1 MTSSF
6 SATYRLSAAGFVTAT
21 MTVAQQRSKL
31 TATGWPSAGWMYRF
45 TVRSPK
51 AWLVGAEWDE
61 NPAGKVYECAQ
72 KSAVQPW
79 VCVGPIPHGDLGSIG
94 TASVSGM
101 YEPYAAENLVGI
113 LSPELRHDYTW
124 KISHR
129 KLPVG
134 VVTCVSVDYVS
145 KKSRVP
151 VGTWCLTPDG
161 VLAGWYPV
169 EPSLVVTTGADRSS
183 ASVSRMC
190 W

>member
-1 MTSSF
+1 
-6 SATYRLSAAGFVTAT
+6 
-21 MTVAQQRSKL
+21 
-31 TATGWPSAGWMYRF
+31 
-45 TVRSPK
+45 
-51 AWLVGAEWDE
+51 
-61 NPAGKVYECAQ
+61 
-72 KSAVQPW
+72 
-79 VCVGPIPHGDLGSIG
+79 
-94 TASVSGM
+94 M

-169 EPSLVVTTGADRSS
+169 EPSSVVTTGADRSS